1 MPSHRSLFF
10 KEPKPSISLDHRS
23 NISWIFSI
31 GAIFLG
37 FIGFV
42 LSILSASKWLFSYV
56 VTLYLFPKAK
66 PFVEDILDNEYVL
79 DVVLGLSIF
88 IIVLFI
94 VLMINKG
101 ISKAVSYSGIGT
113 LDKVFGFFFGFL
125 RAYVISVCIFAT
137 LDIIYNHNKWPINLD
152 QSISF
157 PYVLKG
163 SNYLIKEFPNE
174 KNYQDTKEKV
184 QEL

>member
-1 MPSHRSLFF
+1 MKFFGDVYYTASIIDIIFILINILSLI
-10 KEPKPSISLDHRS
+10 KCYK
-23 NISWIFSI
+23 N
-31 GAIFLG
+31 
-37 FIGFV
+37 GFV
-42 LSILSASKWLFSYV
+42 LSILSMAKWLLAYII
-56 VTLYLFPKAK
+56 TLIIFPKIK
-66 PFVEDILDNEYVL
+66 PYLLDVIDNEYVL
-79 DVVLGLSIF
+79 DIVLGLSIF

-113 LDKVFGFFFGFL
+113 LDKIFGFFFGFL

-137 LDIIYNHNKWPINLD
+137 IDIIYNHNKWPINLD

-163 SNYLIKEFPNE
+163 SNYLIKEFPDE